1 MATRNNWAATILR
14 VAVGTVFLA
23 HGAQKLFVFHF
34 GGVAQF
40 FTQAGIPLP
49 ALSAVVVTLAEFLG
63 GLALVLGF
71 GTRIGALLL
80 AFDMLGAIALV
91 HFKGGFFAPRGLEY
105 PFVLLA
111 ANIGLMLTG
120 AGALAL
126 DNLFG
131 RKKDEVQTKVIRAA

>member
-1 MATRNNWAATILR
+1 MVTKNAWAVTILR
-14 VAVGTVFLA
+14 VAVGIVFLA
-23 HGAQKLFVFHF
+23 HGAQKLFVLHF
-34 GGVAQF
+34 SGVTHL

-49 ALSAVVVTLAEFLG
+49 HLSAVVVTLVEFLG
-63 GLALVLGF
+63 GLALVLGL

-80 AFDMLGAIALV
+80 AIDMLCAIALV
-91 HFKGGFFAPRGLEY
+91 HFKLGFFAPRGFEY

-111 ANIGLMLTG
+111 ANIGLALTG

-131 RKKDEVQTKVIRAA
+131 REKNAAQTGVIRAA